1 MATSRVKDAEARRAY
16 RNELRNVA
24 RLLRWGGMTLVVI
37 GAVGIALAHPGAWF
51 VGPSWIS
58 FVMGWGL
65 ALSGVV
71 RKVDTPRVRGE
82 E

>member
-1 MATSRVKDAEARRAY
+1 MATSRVKDAQARRAY

-37 GAVGIALAHPGAWF
+37 GAIGIALGHAGAWF
-51 VGPSWIS
+51 HAPSWIS
-58 FVMGWGL
+58 FIMGWAL

-82 E
+82 D